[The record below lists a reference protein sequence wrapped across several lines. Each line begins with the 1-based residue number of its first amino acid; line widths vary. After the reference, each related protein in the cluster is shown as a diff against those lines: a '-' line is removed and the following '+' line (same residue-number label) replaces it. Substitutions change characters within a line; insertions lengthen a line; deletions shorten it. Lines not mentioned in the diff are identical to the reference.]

1 MTEGQRQ
8 HLLAWTTSMRK
19 VGKGT
24 GKNAHI
30 HLQDAQKHMSECRDA
45 IPAWIMPLYRVF
57 ETFDVKPNLF
67 DVVIIDEASQSGP
80 DAVILQYIAKKLI
93 VVGDDKQISPE
104 YVGIKREDVQYLRK
118 QYLRISNLRICS
130 ILKIPFL
137 ISQMYYLEAVL
148 PLENILDVCQKLSN
162 SLIESVIPIH
172 L

>member
-30 HLQDAQKHMSECRDA
+30 HLKDAQKHMSECRDA

-57 ETFDVKPNLF
+57 DTFDVEPNLF

-104 YVGIKREDVQYLRK
+104 YIGIKREDIQYLRK
-118 QYLRISNLRICS
+118 QYLSDFKLADMLDIENSFFDLANVLFGGRIT
-130 ILKIPFL
+130 
-137 ISQMYYLEAVL
+137 LES
-148 PLENILDVCQKLSN
+148 ILDVCRKLLN
-162 SLIESVIPIH
+162 SLTELVIPIH